1 MLEVSTLEILY
12 ELDRRIALIDAGRTP
27 QNEID
32 ATRIRGSCRAAALIM
47 GILGAAV
54 TYGLEALK

>member
-1 MLEVSTLEILY
+1 MNWTDESHLSMRGE
-12 ELDRRIALIDAGRTP
+12 RPRTKLTP
-27 QNEID
+27 LGY
-32 ATRIRGSCRAAALIM
+32 AVVAAAALIM